1 MLLEVSA
8 TKWDTFS
15 TYLSR
20 ANPERFYPSPGKTQ
34 ITKCTSQALTSQ
46 TWTSRRQWASCAHPP
61 PVLHVHQYRH
71 RRVWATPQA
80 GQAPASCGG
89 DGDGGDDGG
98 ASLGAAGPA
107 ERTIHGA
114 PWRGR
119 SVSRSSFRVALGS
132 AGQEATGGIGI
143 GIVNG
148 TGIGVGIGR
157 RGNTCPNNLHD
168 VHETMASFLARPAR
182 PHRLSQIKVRS
193 TFNVQCSMFKV
204 QRSEF
209 RVTVC
214 LSAAFLFV
222 VSFSVSVEA
231 RRKRS
236 GYR

>member
-8 TKWDTFS
+8 TKWDIFS

-20 ANPERFYPSPGKTQ
+20 ANPERYYPSPEKTQ

-61 PVLHVHQYRH
+61 PVLHAHQYRH

-89 DGDGGDDGG
+89 DGDGDDDGG

-119 SVSRSSFRVALGS
+119 SVSRSSFVSRWFQGVKKRPGASASASSTASASALAS
-132 AGQEATGGIGI
+132 EDEETHAPT
-143 GIVNG
+143 
-148 TGIGVGIGR
+148 TFM
-157 RGNTCPNNLHD
+157 TCTKRWLHFSL
-168 VHETMASFLARPAR
+168 VRPD
-182 PHRLSQIKVRS
+182 LTDSVKVRS
-193 TFNVQCSMFKV
+193 MFNVQCSK
-204 QRSEF
+204 F
-209 RVTVC
+209 RVQSYC

-222 VSFSVSVEA
+222 VSFSVFVEA